1 MKKFHEIELEM
12 LREMVKNQNQ
22 MANTMMEKCKMN
34 EEQMKEMQRLLI
46 EAS

>member
-22 MANTMMEKCKMN
+22 MANTLTKKCEMN
-34 EEQMKEMQRLLI
+34 DEQMKEMHRMLI